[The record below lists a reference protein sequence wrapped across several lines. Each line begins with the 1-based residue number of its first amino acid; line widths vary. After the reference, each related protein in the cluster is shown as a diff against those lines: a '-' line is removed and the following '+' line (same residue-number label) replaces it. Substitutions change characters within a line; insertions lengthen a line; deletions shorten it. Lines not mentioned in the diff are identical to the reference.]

1 MGGEL
6 RVWGIQPLTLPSL
19 PDLGTYGLWNTFFRT
34 NLTHFMH
41 FINTYITWLSTTHP
55 HYICV
60 IENKC
65 LVQVLVLRTSHL
77 L

>member
-6 RVWGIQPLTLPSL
+6 RVWGIQPPHSSPPPPSPFL
-19 PDLGTYGLWNTFFRT
+19 PDLGTYDLKNTFFRT

-41 FINTYITWLSTTHP
+41 FINIYITWLSTTHP

-60 IENKC
+60 IENK
-65 LVQVLVLRTSHL
+65 
-77 L
+77 